1 MFAQYSGLMSHDGPA
16 RRPVVVTP
24 VQRRSRDVVARIL
37 EATGALLNS
46 GPGSTGIT
54 MQQVAEQAGVS
65 VGSIYRY
72 YADKSD
78 LLRATQD
85 DTLSRFDER
94 MVTHLAQAPP
104 TVEGTVTAMV
114 EVMHDHMRQRACE
127 IGAFMTVGADD
138 VMVGRARATHR
149 VKLASF
155 QDGLARDRDRVAH
168 DRLELAAEVGLS
180 IIDGLF
186 LSYARQITRSTPS
199 LRLEVIAREAR
210 SAALA
215 YLLSPPAGDWPPA
228 RPATTANP
236 AEAAV

>member
-1 MFAQYSGLMSHDGPA
+1 MSQDGPA

-37 EATGALLNS
+37 EATGELLNS
-46 GPGSTGIT
+46 GPGSAGIT
-54 MQQVAEQAGVS
+54 MAQVAEQAGVS

-85 DTLSRFDER
+85 RTLSQFDER
-94 MVTHLAQAPP
+94 MAPRLDQAPP

-114 EVMHDHMRQRACE
+114 DVMYDHMRQRACE
-127 IGAFMTVGADD
+127 IGAFMTAGPDD
-138 VMVGRARATHR
+138 VMVSRARATHR

-155 QDGLARDRDRVAH
+155 LAGLARDQDRVAH
-168 DRLELAAEVGLS
+168 ASLELAAEVGLS

-186 LSYARQITRSTPS
+186 LSYARQITRFTPS

-215 YLLSPPAGDWPPA
+215 YLLSPPAA
-228 RPATTANP
+228 
-236 AEAAV
+236 

>member
-1 MFAQYSGLMSHDGPA
+1 
-16 RRPVVVTP
+16 
-24 VQRRSRDVVARIL
+24 
-37 EATGALLNS
+37 
-46 GPGSTGIT
+46 

-85 DTLSRFDER
+85 STLSRFDQR
-94 MVTHLAQAPP
+94 MVRHLAEAPP

-114 EVMHDHMRQRACE
+114 EVMYDQMRQRAAE
-127 IGAFMTVGADD
+127 IGAYMTVMTDD
-138 VMVGRARATHR
+138 VMAGRARATHKA
-149 VKLASF
+149 KLASF
-155 QDGLARDRDRVAH
+155 RDGLERDRVRVAH
-168 DRLELAAEVGLS
+168 ADVEVAAEVALS

-186 LSYARQITRSTPS
+186 LGYARQITRGTPS

-215 YLLSPPAGDWPPA
+215 YLLRPPPAGPPATGLDLAGDA
-228 RPATTANP
+228 RPA
-236 AEAAV
+236 

>member
-1 MFAQYSGLMSHDGPA
+1 MSHDGPA

-37 EATGALLNS
+37 EATGTLLNS

-54 MQQVAEQAGVS
+54 MQQVAGQAGVS

-94 MVTHLAQAPP
+94 MVARLAQAPP
-104 TVEGTVTAMV
+104 TVEGAVTAMA
-114 EVMHDHMRQRACE
+114 EVMYDHMKQRACE
-127 IGAFMTVGADD
+127 IGAFMTAGADD

-155 QDGLARDRDRVAH
+155 SGGLARDRDRVAP
-168 DRLELAAEVGLS
+168 DSLDLAAEVGLS

-186 LSYARQITRSTPS
+186 LGYARQITRSTPS

-215 YLLSPPAGDWPPA
+215 YLLSPPAGDRAATDAVSASSPA
-228 RPATTANP
+228 
-236 AEAAV
+236 AAAG

>member
-1 MFAQYSGLMSHDGPA
+1 MSPDGPA
-16 RRPVVVTP
+16 KRPAVFTP
-24 VQRRSRDVVARIL
+24 VQQRSREVVARIL

-46 GPGSTGIT
+46 GPGRGIT

-85 DTLSRFDER
+85 HTLSRFER
-94 MVTHLAQAPP
+94 TMAARMAQAPP
-104 TVEGTVTAMV
+104 TVEGTVEAMV
-114 EVMHDHMRQRACE
+114 DVMHDHMSQRACE
-127 IGAFMTVGADD
+127 IGAFMTAAADH
-138 VMVGRARATHR
+138 VMVGRARTTHHL
-149 VKLASF
+149 KLASF
-155 QDGLARDRDRVAH
+155 RHGLERDRDRVAH

-186 LSYARQITRSTPS
+186 LSYARQITRFTPS
-199 LRLEVIAREAR
+199 LPLEMIAREAR

-215 YLLSPPAGDWPPA
+215 YLLSPPAA
-228 RPATTANP
+228 RRQAHLALTQ
-236 AEAAV
+236 EDL